1 MPILRAHAGPSYVF
15 TSIADSNRRE
25 DTGSFADVRAVF
37 VLGTAM
43 TGKDELMKWEQIETK
58 WAAMT
63 RRIRADYAVD
73 RVEPTGRALR
83 ARPGRDTLAANI
95 TDSITAS
102 NTASERKSS
111 AK

>member
-1 MPILRAHAGPSYVF
+1 MTDP
-15 TSIADSNRRE
+15 
-25 DTGSFADVRAVF
+25 GSFADVRAVF

-73 RVEPTGRALR
+73 RVEPTGRSLR
-83 ARPGRDTLAANI
+83 GRPGRDTLAANI

>member
-1 MPILRAHAGPSYVF
+1 LQTLQVETDVTDRRIFRQGPSVL
-15 TSIADSNRRE
+15 
-25 DTGSFADVRAVF
+25 

-43 TGKDELMKWEQIETK
+43 TGKEKLMKWEQIETK

-73 RVEPTGRALR
+73 RIEPEGRSLR
-83 ARPGRDTLAANI
+83 GRPVRNTLSATIA
-95 TDSITAS
+95 DSIAATI
-102 NTASERKSS
+102 TETERKSS